1 MLAVVL
7 CVRLQALVFLRKGLT
22 ALSRNEA
29 SQSASSSENGE
40 EPAEEEGAGA
50 GEGGET
56 PESRRE
62 RADLAA
68 MLAMTLHNAAVQHEH
83 LEQWKHALAAYQ
95 CAANCAM
102 ECLGTEHSITISLT
116 TACKDATRTIARKTG
131 IVRQHGSSRST
142 VVRAASPPAHGG
154 GAGRRSG
161 AGGAAARQRMQS
173 MG

>member
-1 MLAVVL
+1 
-7 CVRLQALVFLRKGLT
+7 LT
-22 ALSRNEA
+22 ALSRTEA
-29 SQSASSSENGE
+29 DPDHAAQSDVDATGE
-40 EPAEEEGAGA
+40 FAAEAGV
-50 GEGGET
+50 GET

-95 CAANCAM
+95 CAANCAT

-131 IVRQHGSSRST
+131 IVRRDGSRSNGS
-142 VVRAASPPAHGG
+142 RAASPKSHNS
-154 GAGRRSG
+154 GRRNDTYRSSSRG
-161 AGGAAARQRMQS
+161 TAGVR
-173 MG
+173 